1 MNVLMKH
8 RETEMGIFKKP
19 RKKASNIAPPAVKTW
34 PFWAKW
40 CALDP
45 LGYWIF
51 FEKKPK
57 LTVEGWLPDGVKWG
71 EPRESIGNISGS
83 WKSLLFSSQDAS

>member
-1 MNVLMKH
+1 
-8 RETEMGIFKKP
+8 MGVFK
-19 RKKASNIAPPAVKTW
+19 RSRNKASRFAPPAVTTW
-34 PFWAKW
+34 PFWANW

-51 FEKKPK
+51 YENKPK
-57 LTVEGWLPDGVKWG
+57 QTAGGWLPDGVKWG

-83 WKSLLFSSQDAS
+83 WESLLFSSQDAS